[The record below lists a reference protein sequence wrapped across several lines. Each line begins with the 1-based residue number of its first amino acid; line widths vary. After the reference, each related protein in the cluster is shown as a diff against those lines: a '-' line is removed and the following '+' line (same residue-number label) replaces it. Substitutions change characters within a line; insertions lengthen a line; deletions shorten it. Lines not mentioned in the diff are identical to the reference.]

1 MTIRPYRIGAALAL
15 LSALAGTAQAQTHR
29 MHLGPRLSYQFDA
42 EEVGLGAQF
51 SVPIAS
57 QLEFY
62 PSFDIFF
69 TSPNSLWSFNA
80 DLKWRVAPTSVSWL
94 YLGTGLNLMGGGGGD
109 GFAAGLFYGLL
120 TGADPQEADNLGW
133 AHGALITTFPGDT
146 TMATVEQ
153 VRAFARGGS
162 ARIQR

>member
-1 MTIRPYRIGAALAL
+1 MTIRPYRIGAVLAL
-15 LSALAGTAQAQTHR
+15 LSALAGTAQAQTHK

-42 EEVGLGAQF
+42 EELGLGAQF

-69 TSPNSLWSFNA
+69 TSPSSIWSFNA

-109 GFAAGLFYGLL
+109 GSNAGLNLFGGIESLKGRIHPFAEMRFIVNDNSTAQLAAGLNFTL
-120 TGADPQEADNLGW
+120 
-133 AHGALITTFPGDT
+133 
-146 TMATVEQ
+146 
-153 VRAFARGGS
+153 
-162 ARIQR
+162 

>member
-1 MTIRPYRIGAALAL
+1 MTMRRYKIGAVLTL
-15 LSALAGTAQAQTHR
+15 LCLLAGTAQAQTHK

-42 EEVGLGAQF
+42 EELGLGAQF

-80 DLKWRVAPTSVSWL
+80 DLKWRALAQSASWL
-94 YLGTGLNLMGGGGGD
+94 YIGTGLNIMESGGD
-109 GFAAGLFYGLL
+109 GSNAGLNLFAGVESLKGRVHPFGELRFIVNDNSTAQVSAGLNFTL
-120 TGADPQEADNLGW
+120 
-133 AHGALITTFPGDT
+133 
-146 TMATVEQ
+146 
-153 VRAFARGGS
+153 
-162 ARIQR
+162 

>member
-1 MTIRPYRIGAALAL
+1 MTIRPYKIGAVLAL
-15 LSALAGTAQAQTHR
+15 LSALAGTAQAQTHK

-42 EEVGLGAQF
+42 EEIGLGAQF
-51 SVPIAS
+51 SVPVAS
-57 QLEFY
+57 HLEFY

-109 GFAAGLFYGLL
+109 GSNAGLNLFGGIESLKGRIHPFAEMRFIVNDNSTAQLAAGVNFTL
-120 TGADPQEADNLGW
+120 
-133 AHGALITTFPGDT
+133 
-146 TMATVEQ
+146 
-153 VRAFARGGS
+153 
-162 ARIQR
+162 

>member
-1 MTIRPYRIGAALAL
+1 MTTRRYKIGAVLTL
-15 LSALAGTAQAQTHR
+15 LCLLAGTAQAQTHK

-42 EEVGLGAQF
+42 EEIGLGAQF

-80 DLKWRVAPTSVSWL
+80 DLKWRVAPTSVNWL

-109 GFAAGLFYGLL
+109 GSNAGLNLFGGIESLKGRIHPFAEMRFIVNDNSTAQLAAGINFTL
-120 TGADPQEADNLGW
+120 
-133 AHGALITTFPGDT
+133 
-146 TMATVEQ
+146 
-153 VRAFARGGS
+153 
-162 ARIQR
+162 

>member
-1 MTIRPYRIGAALAL
+1 MTIRPYKIGAVLAL
-15 LSALAGTAQAQTHR
+15 LSAFAGTAQAQTHK

-42 EEVGLGAQF
+42 EEIGLGAQF
-51 SVPIAS
+51 SVPVAS
-57 QLEFY
+57 HLEFY

-109 GFAAGLFYGLL
+109 GSNAGLNLFGGIESLKGRIHPFAEMRFIVNDNSTAQLAAGVNFTL
-120 TGADPQEADNLGW
+120 
-133 AHGALITTFPGDT
+133 
-146 TMATVEQ
+146 
-153 VRAFARGGS
+153 
-162 ARIQR
+162 